1 MEQTMERVRQYIRP
15 QSLVFALALV
25 TILLT
30 GDDTSLLIA
39 LTASSGLSTNALSAR
54 MYVPAGE
61 FIMGGD
67 TTKEGRGGVETSAQG
82 EIYLPA
88 YWISRTQVTNWQ
100 YSRCVAAGVCRVHVQ
115 QELNPH
121 YYSLVFGNHPVVYVD
136 WYEAEDYCHWQG
148 GRLPTE
154 AEWEKAA
161 RGTDGRSYPWGEEG
175 EVVRLA
181 RIGRSRETRTTRP
194 VGSYPLGASP
204 YGVLDMGG
212 NVREW
217 VDDWYDA
224 ERKVL
229 RGAAWFDPL
238 AYSLT
243 FSRLSHQP
251 DSPGYNRGFRCVWDE

>member
-1 MEQTMERVRQYIRP
+1 MNFSMKQTKHYIRP
-15 QSLVFALALV
+15 QTLWFAFVLVV
-25 TILLT
+25 LLFSM
-30 GDDTSLLIA
+30 DRTSLLTA
-39 LTASSGLSTNALSAR
+39 LTAWRIDGLAPQVR
-54 MYVPAGE
+54 VYVPVGE

-67 TTKEGRGGVETSAQG
+67 NTIEGRGGVESSAQG
-82 EIYLPA
+82 IIHLTD
-88 YWISRTQVTNWQ
+88 YWISKTQVTNWE
-100 YSRCVAAGVCRVHVQ
+100 YSRCVAADACRHSVRQ
-115 QELNPH
+115 ALTQH
-121 YYSLVFGNHPVVYVD
+121 YYNPAFGNHPVVYVS
-136 WYEAEDYCHWQG
+136 WYDAQDYCAWAG

-161 RGTDGRSYPWGEEG
+161 RGTDGRSYPWGEDG

-181 RIGRSRETRTTRP
+181 RVGRSRETRTTRP

-217 VDDWYDA
+217 VDDWYD
-224 ERKVL
+224 EEHKVL

-243 FSRLSHQP
+243 FSRLSHAP
-251 DSPGYNRGFRCVWDE
+251 DSPGYNRGFRCVWDK